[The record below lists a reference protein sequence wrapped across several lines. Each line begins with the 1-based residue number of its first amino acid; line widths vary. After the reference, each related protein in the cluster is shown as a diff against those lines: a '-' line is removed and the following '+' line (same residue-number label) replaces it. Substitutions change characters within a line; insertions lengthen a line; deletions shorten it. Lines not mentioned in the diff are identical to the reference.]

1 MYRGVYSRA
10 MCTIGPCVHWC
21 VQYDHV
27 DIGVYS
33 RAMCTVVC
41 VYSRT
46 MCTVGFT
53 VGPCVYSRTICS
65 VVCTVGPYVQ

>member
-1 MYRGVYSRA
+1 MYMYS
-10 MCTIGPCVHWC
+10 
-21 VQYDHV
+21 
-27 DIGVYS
+27 GVYS

-53 VGPCVYSRTICS
+53 VGVYSRAMCS
-65 VVCTVGPYVQ
+65 VVCTVGPCVQWCVQ